1 MPVRYAPDIDLV
13 LLSHGDLA
21 HSGLYAYAYCHW
33 DLRAPC
39 YTTLPVQ
46 ATARIATM
54 EDVEGIRDEQEVD
67 IIEEEN
73 NESVDAEDAEGMES
87 RSPKLKNEPK
97 KFVATVQEV
106 HEAFDAV
113 NTLRYSQPTHLQGK
127 SLPPSIMN
135 ETLKFSTCRKVSRP
149 DHYAIL
155 SWAHAGWNNMEDK
168 IAFRRNHCICREL
181 ESHARAAYRWH
192 SPLPSCSRWCLRT
205 TCPTGSLYHRC

>member
-1 MPVRYAPDIDLV
+1 
-13 LLSHGDLA
+13 
-21 HSGLYAYAYCHW
+21 
-33 DLRAPC
+33 
-39 YTTLPVQ
+39 
-46 ATARIATM
+46 M

-127 SLPPSIMN
+127 SHTSIN
-135 ETLKFSTCRKVSRP
+135 HERNIE
-149 DHYAIL
+149 IL
-155 SWAHAGWNNMEDK
+155 N
-168 IAFRRNHCICREL
+168 L
-181 ESHARAAYRWH
+181 QESVKA
-192 SPLPSCSRWCLRT
+192 
-205 TCPTGSLYHRC
+205 

>member
-1 MPVRYAPDIDLV
+1 MV

-67 IIEEEN
+67 VIEES
-73 NESVDAEDAEGMES
+73 NESSVAEES
-87 RSPKLKNEPK
+87 ESMVPSSPKLKKQPK

-113 NTLRYSQPTHLQGK
+113 NTLRYSQPTHLQG
-127 SLPPSIMN
+127 N
-135 ETLKFSTCRKVSRP
+135 STF
-149 DHYAIL
+149 I
-155 SWAHAGWNNMEDK
+155 
-168 IAFRRNHCICREL
+168 
-181 ESHARAAYRWH
+181 SHR
-192 SPLPSCSRWCLRT
+192 
-205 TCPTGSLYHRC
+205 

>member
-1 MPVRYAPDIDLV
+1 MV

-67 IIEEEN
+67 VMEES
-73 NESVDAEDAEGMES
+73 NESSVVEEAESMEPS
-87 RSPKLKNEPK
+87 SPKLKKQPK

-113 NTLRYSQPTHLQGK
+113 NTLRYSQPTHLQG
-127 SLPPSIMN
+127 N
-135 ETLKFSTCRKVSRP
+135 STSV
-149 DHYAIL
+149 
-155 SWAHAGWNNMEDK
+155 
-168 IAFRRNHCICREL
+168 NHR
-181 ESHARAAYRWH
+181 
-192 SPLPSCSRWCLRT
+192 
-205 TCPTGSLYHRC
+205 